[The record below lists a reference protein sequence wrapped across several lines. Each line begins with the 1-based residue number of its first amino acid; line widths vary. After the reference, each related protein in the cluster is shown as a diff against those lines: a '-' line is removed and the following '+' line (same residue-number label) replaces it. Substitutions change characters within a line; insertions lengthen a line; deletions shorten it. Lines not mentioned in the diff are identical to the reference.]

1 MVLVRQRLADGSVK
15 KHKARLVA
23 NGKRQQLDTYE
34 SNSSPTASEAAVKFM
49 HAKAAAQGR
58 IIRTFDVK
66 GYN

>member
-1 MVLVRQRLADGSVK
+1 VGTFSYGISETK
-15 KHKARLVA
+15 IS
-23 NGKRQQLDTYE
+23 RQQLDTYE

-66 GYN
+66 GYH